1 MEDAIFVH
9 DASTGEI
16 LDVNAK
22 MLEMFGYSA
31 EEARSLTVE
40 DLGSG
45 DPPYTQVEALRA
57 IREASPGQSRLT
69 EWQTKH
75 KDGRRFWVEVNLK
88 RCVMNSRETVL
99 AVVRDITDRKKMEEA
114 VRRERDKAQSY
125 LDIAGVM
132 IVVIDRDQKI
142 VLANRKTCE
151 VLGCEEKDIIGK
163 NWFDT
168 FIPEQ
173 ERDMTKGVFRDLMAG
188 NIEPWEYAENPLM
201 TMSGEKRL
209 IAWHNSVIRDENGR
223 IVATLSSGE
232 DITERKRAEQAL
244 LESEARFREFAEAVP
259 QVVYELDA
267 RGKLYL
273 SQPSRACV
281 GRVRP

>member
-1 MEDAIFVH
+1 MMTTEDITERTRAEKALMISEANYRTIFNSVEDAIFVH

-31 EEARSLTVE
+31 EEARSLTIE

-45 DPPYTQVEALRA
+45 DPPYTQAEALRA
-57 IREASPGQSRLT
+57 IREANLGRSRLL

-75 KDGRRFWVEVNLK
+75 KNGRPFWVEVNLR
-88 RCVMNSRETVL
+88 RCVINDGDIVL

-142 VLANRKTCE
+142 ALANKKTCE
-151 VLGCEEKDIIGK
+151 LLGCEERDIIGK

-173 ERDMTKGVFRDLMAG
+173 ERDMTK
-188 NIEPWEYAENPLM
+188 
-201 TMSGEKRL
+201 SGIQRPY
-209 IAWHNSVIRDENGR
+209 GR
-223 IVATLSSGE
+223 K
-232 DITERKRAEQAL
+232 D
-244 LESEARFREFAEAVP
+244 
-259 QVVYELDA
+259 
-267 RGKLYL
+267 
-273 SQPSRACV
+273 
-281 GRVRP
+281 